1 MSKTTSKP
9 KTTAPGSPSPSSD
22 PLDEKISDVAA
33 KTAAGLR
40 RNQIFI
46 FSILGV
52 ILAAFLIVSAVT
64 TMQQKQLEEYAADAH
79 RLFSSASSRD
89 ADVIAVLPEIK
100 NLLESV
106 RGKPVEKSIHK
117 DAFAY
122 VLGQIEQTLLPISPP
137 STPEG
142 VAEEPKNNI
151 PEGRLDEVVQEART
165 ILEESRKLFANDAEM
180 QAWAASTLASLDTL
194 IKLGSTDSAPNR
206 GFTPELPSK

>member
-1 MSKTTSKP
+1 VSKTTSKP
-9 KTTAPGSPSPSSD
+9 KTAAPGSPSPSSG
-22 PLDEKISDVAA
+22 PLDEKISDVAT

-46 FSILGV
+46 FSLLGV
-52 ILAAFLIVSAVT
+52 VLAAFLVGSAVT
-64 TMQQKQLEEYAADAH
+64 TMQQKQLEDYAAEAH
-79 RLFSSASSRD
+79 RLFGSASSRD
-89 ADVIAVLPEIK
+89 ADVVAALPDIK

-106 RGKPVEKSIHK
+106 RGKSIEKSIHK

-122 VLGQIEQTLLPISPP
+122 MLGQIEQTLLPISPP
-137 STPEG
+137 STPG
-142 VAEEPKNNI
+142 SSAEEPKNNI
-151 PEGRLDEVVQEART
+151 PDGRLDEVVQEARS

-180 QAWAASTLASLDTL
+180 QAWAADTLASLDTL